1 VIYSLPITILIE
13 GLVCLAY
20 CIWSKKPV
28 LSILITS
35 VIANLITQSLLW
47 IGLNI
52 FFQYYLLTLL
62 IAEILIW
69 LIEGFI
75 FYSFSQLTMSRLKN
89 VSLSDSEGSLRQQ
102 VRDSHL
108 HWRAAQVSVAESAPS
123 ERHNIFE
130 KSSIRES
137 LFLSLLINLF
147 SFGIGLFLPI

>member
-20 CIWSKKPV
+20 CTWSKKPV

-35 VIANLITQSLLW
+35 IFANLITQSLLW
-47 IGLNI
+47 IVLNI
-52 FFQYYLLTLL
+52 FFQYYLLTLF

-69 LIEGFI
+69 LIEGVI
-75 FYSFSQLTMSRLKN
+75 FYSFSQLTMSHLKN
-89 VSLSDSEGSLRQQ
+89 VPLSGSEGSLRPK
-102 VRDSHL
+102 VRDS
-108 HWRAAQVSVAESAPS
+108 SVAESAPS

-130 KSSIRES
+130 ISSIRES
-137 LFLSLLINLF
+137 LFLSLIINLS